1 LEQHRE
7 AHFCRRTDL
16 SGLTSGDFNMASS
29 SVDQA
34 RVVAG
39 MCEKGMWREALAFA
53 QQWRE
58 ANPTD
63 PRAYYYL
70 GAGLSGLRRFSQAE
84 AAYRQALRLDPTD
97 FKVWSSLAELLFKKM
112 RLPEEGL
119 QCLEQALQANP
130 RHTLGWLSLAR
141 LAGRMGCHDKALQ
154 CADQAIA
161 LDPKLVEAHLS
172 KAAAARALGKMDIVQ
187 EVCRELATLGPEH
200 FRRVS

>member
-1 LEQHRE
+1 MEQHRK
-7 AHFCRRTDL
+7 AHFCRRTGIP
-16 SGLTSGDFNMASS
+16 GLTSGDSNMASS

-39 MCEKGMWREALAFA
+39 MCEKGMWREVLAFA
-53 QQWRE
+53 RQWRE

-70 GAGLSGLRRFSQAE
+70 GEGLSGLRRFSQAE
-84 AAYRQALRLDPTD
+84 AAYRQALRLDPTN
-97 FKVWSSLAELLFKKM
+97 FEAWSSLAELLFKKM

-119 QCLEQALQANP
+119 QCLEQAVQANP

-141 LAGRMGCHDKALQ
+141 LAGRMGCHEKALQ

-161 LDPKLVEAHLS
+161 LDRKLVEAHLS
-172 KAAAARALGKMDIVQ
+172 KAAAARALGKMDIIQ
-187 EVCRELATLGPEH
+187 EVCRELATLEPEN